1 MKKISLLLI
10 VAITVSMFITP
21 FTVHA
26 KTIKEFEEEVN
37 KFTEELQS
45 KENQIAANDAEVAS
59 IQQRMVEI
67 SSQISEVQNNID
79 KLQQEIEEANVEIAE
94 KSTQSKELF
103 QYLQIS
109 EGENAYLEY
118 IFGAT
123 DITDMIYRMS
133 IVEQLTEYNDQ
144 IMTELSNLV
153 EANKNRKTELA
164 NQQTELENLNAELE
178 SEKQKIN
185 ADTAAIRESMPSVQE
200 QLEAAKSNLEYYQNL
215 GCGENE
221 DIQDCQYRIAQQSG
235 GSGALPPSVSGF
247 YRPMVSGYVTQNWSG
262 YGGHLGM
269 DFSNSNKT
277 IEIYPIATG
286 VVFSIYY
293 DTYGAL
299 CVKIRHNV
307 NGSYLYSTY
316 AHLSSFGN
324 ISVGQVVT
332 PNTVIGRM
340 GNTGY
345 SFGSHLHL
353 EITTCDWHTGGGCT
367 WSEYQHRSVNPRNY
381 IGFPTSLRT
390 LWSGR

>member
-215 GCGENE
+215 GCGDNE
-221 DIQDCQYRIAQQSG
+221 DIQDCQ
-235 GSGALPPSVSGF
+235 
-247 YRPMVSGYVTQNWSG
+247 
-262 YGGHLGM
+262 
-269 DFSNSNKT
+269 
-277 IEIYPIATG
+277 
-286 VVFSIYY
+286 
-293 DTYGAL
+293 
-299 CVKIRHNV
+299 
-307 NGSYLYSTY
+307 
-316 AHLSSFGN
+316 
-324 ISVGQVVT
+324 
-332 PNTVIGRM
+332 
-340 GNTGY
+340 
-345 SFGSHLHL
+345 
-353 EITTCDWHTGGGCT
+353 
-367 WSEYQHRSVNPRNY
+367 
-381 IGFPTSLRT
+381 
-390 LWSGR
+390 